1 MMSKATPSPWS
12 VAVGRNLLGVGVG
25 LVFFFANS
33 QALAQMRPMS
43 DEEMDTFLA
52 GKRNAIMAVLKRDG
66 SPQVNPM
73 SYLWDGEKFWIS
85 TTKDRAKYHNLKRD
99 PRITLCIDERESFT
113 TVIAS
118 GKAEITEENLWEQTH
133 KVLERYRG
141 PEATATYIKNMR
153 DNGERRVLLVLKPE
167 KIITWT
173 RP

>member
-1 MMSKATPSPWS
+1 MLKATLSSWS
-12 VAVGRNLLGVGVG
+12 ASIGRSLLGLGVGVA
-25 LVFFFANS
+25 LVFASS
-33 QALAQMRPMS
+33 QAFAQLRPMS
-43 DEEMDTFLA
+43 AEEMNTFLA

-73 SYLWDGEKFWIS
+73 AYWWDGEKFWIS
-85 TTKDRAKYHNLKRD
+85 TTKDRAKYYNLKRD
-99 PRITLCIDERESFT
+99 PRMTLCIDERESFS

-118 GKAEITEENLWEQTH
+118 GKAEMTEENLWEQTV

-141 PEATATYIKNMR
+141 PEATAAYVKNMR
-153 DNGERRVLLVLKPE
+153 DTGEQRVLLVLKPD

>member
-1 MMSKATPSPWS
+1 MSKAKPLPWS
-12 VAVGRNLLGVGVG
+12 VYVGRGLLLLGVG
-25 LVFFFANS
+25 LALLFTNT

-43 DEEMDTFLA
+43 AEEMNTFLA

-73 SYLWDGEKFWIS
+73 AYLWDGEKFWIS

-99 PRITLCIDERESFT
+99 PRMTLCIDDRESFT

-118 GKAEITEENLWEQTH
+118 GKTEITEDNLWEDTH

-141 PEATATYIKNMR
+141 PEATAAYVKKMR
-153 DNGERRVLLVLKPE
+153 DNGEQRVLLILKPE